1 MKKTILFI
9 FMAILSIFVSG
20 QVGINNSFP
29 KATLDVTAK
38 KTDGSTSEGIIAPR
52 LTGEQLHTADGNGVY
67 GQLQDGTL
75 AFVTTPPSVPNR
87 IGQTIDIDARGYYYY
102 DYPKNKWIKVIYGG
116 NAGTVLNIDCG
127 NAVTTGILTAGTVAS
142 GVSVQVPYTGGNGGT
157 YPSQFVNSTG
167 VTGLTANLVAGTFSN
182 GSGTLN
188 YTITGTPSGAG
199 VANFVISLGGQSC
212 TLNIPIGNNNAVI
225 TALNCGSA
233 STTGSL
239 NAGVPASGVSVN
251 VPYTGGNGASYP
263 SQSIASTGV
272 MGLIAN
278 LAPGTLSNGLGNLH
292 YTITGTPSAS
302 GTANF
307 SISFGGQSCTLSLPV
322 NASLPKGSGS
332 FGGMTCFDV
341 VMANDGGECGTLS
354 SRQSQKADFIQN
366 TVNTQTYTFRP
377 AGTVSNVRFIYI
389 NTNGQV
395 IQSIIGGNAGNNITS
410 PQTVTVKYNTNL
422 NALASGTTRADAL
435 TANVFVI
442 YNNSSNNTGADMQL
456 SLKVS
461 VQDCMCCGAYT
472 ATGVWREFMCQNLG
486 ADMSADPFTPS
497 AIIHGAKY
505 QWGAQTGETG
515 RYYSQAEDQANSGPI
530 SLWASSVTDLAW
542 QDGIKTAKD
551 PCPPGYRVPTS
562 SEWNQIGNATLNPST
577 VLGTWTNSPD
587 NYSSGIKVGNNLFL
601 PAAGARYGNGFPIFN
616 RGSQGFYWTTTQS
629 SEPLAYYLS
638 FTVNGVMGTP
648 NGVNFGR
655 KPGMSV
661 RCISE

>member
-1 MKKTILFI
+1 
-9 FMAILSIFVSG
+9 MAILSIFVSG

-38 KTDGSTSEGIIAPR
+38 NTDGSTSEGIIAPR

-75 AFVTTPPSVPNR
+75 AFVTVPPSVPNR

-116 NAGTVLNIDCG
+116 NAGTVLNIDCD

-199 VANFVISLGGQSC
+199 VANFVISLGGKSC

-251 VPYTGGNGASYP
+251 VPYTGGNGSSYP

-272 MGLIAN
+272 VGLIAN

-292 YTITGTPSAS
+292 YTITGTPSVS

-307 SISFGGQSCTLSLPV
+307 AISFGGQSCTLSLPV

-332 FGGMTCFDV
+332 FGGITCFDV
-341 VMANDGGECGTLS
+341 VMANDGGECGTLA

-377 AGTVSNVRFIYI
+377 TGTVSNVRFVYI

-410 PQTVTVKYNTNL
+410 PQTVTVNYNTNL
-422 NALASGTTRADAL
+422 NALASGTTRANAL
-435 TANVFVI
+435 TANIFVI
-442 YNNSSNNTGADMQL
+442 YNNSSNNTGVDMQL

-515 RYYSQAEDQANSGPI
+515 RYYSQAEDQANSGTI
-530 SLWASSVTDLAW
+530 SNWIAPVTDLAW
-542 QDGIKTAKD
+542 QDGVKTAKD
-551 PCPPGYRVPTS
+551 PCPSGYRVPTA
-562 SEWNQIGNATLNPST
+562 SEWNLIGNATLNPRS
-577 VLGTWTNSPD
+577 VLGTWTNSPA
-587 NYSSGIKVGNNLFL
+587 NYSSGMKVGNNLFL
-601 PAAGARYGNGFPIFN
+601 PAAGARYGTGAPIYN
-616 RGSQGFYWTTTQS
+616 RGSLGFYWTTTLS
-629 SEPLAYYLS
+629 NDVLAYY
-638 FTVNGVMGTP
+638 VNFGANGGIGTP
-648 NGVNFGR
+648 NGINFGR
-655 KPGMSV
+655 SPGISV